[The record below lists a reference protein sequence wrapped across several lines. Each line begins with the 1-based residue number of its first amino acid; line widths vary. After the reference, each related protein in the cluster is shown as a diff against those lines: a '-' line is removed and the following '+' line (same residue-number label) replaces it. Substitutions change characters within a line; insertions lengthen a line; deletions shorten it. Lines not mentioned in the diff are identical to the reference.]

1 VKGWG
6 LEHKFITRSILAVFS
21 NPKMSL
27 KDGKKM
33 ARKVLSDF
41 GF

>member
-1 VKGWG
+1 MFEELDLPLG
-6 LEHKFITRSILAVFS
+6 VFS